1 MSQNARLHLFSNV
14 MELHA
19 ITFCWI
25 VDQKVSEIWS
35 LKSFIEQL
43 TGFMVVSNLSLL
55 ICLGKT
61 F

>member
-1 MSQNARLHLFSNV
+1 MK
-14 MELHA
+14 LHA
-19 ITFCWI
+19 ITFYWI

-35 LKSFIEQL
+35 LKNFIEEL
-43 TGFMVVSNLSLL
+43 TGFIVVSKLRLL